1 MQHPTKP
8 SLISAIALACLALAD
23 TAALAQSTAL
33 VNFDPPGTLQGPS
46 TFVAVPGIQNIT
58 TEPATFGGGVVLGLA
73 TFFPAIQFAT
83 GPNVYGTA
91 DFGNHLGRALTIDI
105 NPTFG
110 NVNQVSFALFNGET
124 YTESYQVNA
133 YSGATLVASQTL
145 NNILP
150 NFNSGY
156 AIADVSVSAL
166 ANTSITQVTIAPT
179 TTNHATWDFLIDTV
193 TFNQSITSVVPVPV
207 YAPQTPATPAVP
219 PLVYVPHPPEL
230 PSIENQ
236 NPEVIKLTQAQSD
249 SRQKR
254 KRKGKGKD
262 DPDEDFDVVTVINF
276 GDDSVNTKSKS
287 LELDLTNKTVQ
298 ICATPVVLSPVP
310 EPTTW
315 ALMLAGAAGLGL
327 MARRRSRH
335 SADCLR
341 V

>member
-1 MQHPTKP
+1 MNRR
-8 SLISAIALACLALAD
+8 LNRAIALACMTLAG
-23 TAALAQSTAL
+23 TPVHAQSTAL
-33 VNFDPPGTLQGPS
+33 VNFDPPGTVQGPS
-46 TFVAVPGIQNIT
+46 IFVAVPAIQNIT

-91 DFGNHLGRALTIDI
+91 DFGNNLGRALTINI

-133 YSGATLVASQTL
+133 FSGSSLVASQTL

-156 AIADVSVSAL
+156 AIADVSVNAL
-166 ANTSITQVTIAPT
+166 QNTPITQVTITT
-179 TTNHATWDFLIDTV
+179 TTNAHTTWDFLIDTV

-207 YAPQTPATPAVP
+207 YVPQTPNTPSVP
-219 PLVYVPHPPEL
+219 PPVYVPQPPPL
-230 PSIENQ
+230 PSVENQ
-236 NPEVIKLTQAQSD
+236 NPEIIKRTQEQSD
-249 SRQKR
+249 GRQKR
-254 KRKGKGKD
+254 KRKGKDGN
-262 DPDEDFDVVTVINF
+262 DEIVEVVTVINF
-276 GDDSVNTKSKS
+276 GDDSLNSKSNS

-298 ICATPVVLSPVP
+298 IYAAPIIQSPVP

-315 ALMLAGAAGLGL
+315 ALMLAGIAGLGL
-327 MARRRSRH
+327 MARRRSGQGTDR
-335 SADCLR
+335 LR
-341 V
+341 G

>member
-1 MQHPTKP
+1 MKHR
-8 SLISAIALACLALAD
+8 LISTAALACMTLAG
-23 TAALAQSTAL
+23 TAVHAQSTAL
-33 VNFDPPGTLQGPS
+33 VNFDPPGTTQGPS
-46 TFVAVPGIQNIT
+46 IFVAVPAIQNIT

-91 DFGNHLGRALTIDI
+91 DFGNNLGKALTIDI

-124 YTESYQVNA
+124 YTESYLVSA
-133 YSGATLVASQTL
+133 FSGSNLVASQTL

-156 AIADVSVSAL
+156 AIADVSVNPL
-166 ANTSITQVTIAPT
+166 VNTPITRVTIAPT
-179 TTNHATWDFLIDTV
+179 TTAHTTWDFLIDTV

-207 YAPQTPATPAVP
+207 YVPQVPSVPAPPPVVYTPQ
-219 PLVYVPHPPEL
+219 PPEL
-230 PSIENQ
+230 PSVENQ
-236 NPEVIKLTQAQSD
+236 NPEIIKLTQEQSD

-254 KRKGKGKD
+254 KRKGKDGKD
-262 DPDEDFDVVTVINF
+262 EEIEVVTVINF
-276 GDDSVNTKSKS
+276 GDDSVNSKSKS

-298 ICATPVVLSPVP
+298 IYAAPIIQSPVP

-315 ALMLAGAAGLGL
+315 ALMLAGVAGLGL
-327 MARRRSRH
+327 MARRRGGHATDR
-335 SADCLR
+335 LR
-341 V
+341 G